1 MNRLWYLYFGVGL
14 TKTLDDTGS
23 QGEWPTHPELLDYL
37 GREFS
42 DNGWNIKRM
51 VKLLVMSHTYRQ
63 TSSDTP
69 ELLAADPENRLFAR
83 QARFRLPAELIRDNA
98 LAVSGLLVDRLG
110 GASSHP
116 YQPAG
121 YYTPLN
127 FPRREYRPD
136 KDDNQYRRGVYMHW
150 QRQFLHPMLRAFD
163 APSREECTVAR
174 PISNTPL
181 AALTLLN
188 DPTFVEAARVF
199 AERIMTCDNET
210 NARIRWAWRQAL
222 SREPTAEELAALAD
236 FAATSRDYYR
246 AHPDDAEKLL
256 GVGLAKRPEKV
267 DAAELAAWTN
277 VAGHSEF
284 ERNDH

>member
-1 MNRLWYLYFGVGL
+1 
-14 TKTLDDTGS
+14 
-23 QGEWPTHPELLDYL
+23 
-37 GREFS
+37 
-42 DNGWNIKRM
+42 
-51 VKLLVMSHTYRQ
+51 
-63 TSSDTP
+63 
-69 ELLAADPENRLFAR
+69 
-83 QARFRLPAELIRDNA
+83 
-98 LAVSGLLVDRLG
+98 
-110 GASSHP
+110 
-116 YQPAG
+116 
-121 YYTPLN
+121 
-127 FPRREYRPD
+127 RREYRPD

-236 FAATSRDYYR
+236 FAATSRDYYQ

-256 GVGLAKRPEKV
+256 GVGLANRPENV

-277 VAGHSEF
+277 VARAILNLNETIT
-284 ERNDH
+284 RN